1 MFAKRLNS
9 KETECFRKNNE
20 RLKNGDEVA
29 FSELVNEHWNKIYN
43 RANSLLDNHQ
53 DAEEVAQDTF
63 IKARKSIGSFRG
75 DCSISTW
82 LYHIATNLARNK
94 HWYWWRRKR
103 PQSIS
108 LDMQVDGEGS
118 ATLCDILTLDA
129 ETPAEQVDSEEFM
142 RNLPKA
148 IDALPPKYAQ
158 VIKMRNEQDLS
169 YEEIASALNISVGT
183 VKSRLSRAREYLR
196 DELCKIV

>member
-1 MFAKRLNS
+1 
-9 KETECFRKNNE
+9 
-20 RLKNGDEVA
+20 
-29 FSELVNEHWNKIYN
+29 
-43 RANSLLDNHQ
+43 
-53 DAEEVAQDTF
+53 
-63 IKARKSIGSFRG
+63 
-75 DCSISTW
+75 
-82 LYHIATNLARNK
+82 
-94 HWYWWRRKR
+94 
-103 PQSIS
+103 
-108 LDMQVDGEGS
+108 MQVDGEGS

>member
-1 MFAKRLNS
+1 MGNTSVKACEEPFL
-9 KETECFRKNNE
+9 E

-94 HWYWWRRKR
+94 HWYWLRRKR

>member
-1 MFAKRLNS
+1 MGNTSVKACEEPFL
-9 KETECFRKNNE
+9 E

-43 RANSLLDNHQ
+43 RANSLLDNQ
-53 DAEEVAQDTF
+53 
-63 IKARKSIGSFRG
+63 
-75 DCSISTW
+75 
-82 LYHIATNLARNK
+82 
-94 HWYWWRRKR
+94 
-103 PQSIS
+103 
-108 LDMQVDGEGS
+108 
-118 ATLCDILTLDA
+118 
-129 ETPAEQVDSEEFM
+129 QVDSEEFM

>member
-1 MFAKRLNS
+1 MGNTSVKACEEPFL
-9 KETECFRKNNE
+9 E

-118 ATLCDILTLDA
+118 ATLCDILTLDP
-129 ETPAEQVDSEEFM
+129 EGYRRPAPQIRASNQNAQRAGLKLRGNRQRPEHKRWNRKEQAFQSA
-142 RNLPKA
+142 RIPKG
-148 IDALPPKYAQ
+148 
-158 VIKMRNEQDLS
+158 R
-169 YEEIASALNISVGT
+169 T
-183 VKSRLSRAREYLR
+183 V
-196 DELCKIV
+196 